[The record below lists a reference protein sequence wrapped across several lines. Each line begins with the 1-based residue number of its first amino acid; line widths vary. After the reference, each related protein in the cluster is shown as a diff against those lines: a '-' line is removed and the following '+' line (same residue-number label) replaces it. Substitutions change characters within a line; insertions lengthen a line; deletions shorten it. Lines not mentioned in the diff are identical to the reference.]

1 MQNQKISQELFN
13 LSEEDIKTSKMIYD
27 NKVIKCLVAPYHSYK
42 QLEEIIEYSENTY
55 LFPENEMSGQQISSF
70 ISMVVKNEKIKNEV
84 KIITKSQSIIL
95 DMIDCCVKILTE
107 RGDIVDCPVKTFC
120 ANIHDIRHCVL
131 ENKDHQISEEQ
142 KNKSRE
148 VINGLVDIIND
159 YKNKDM
165 LKEDFENLKFKINQI
180 GEPIIR
186 TRLLEMCR
194 DLKVVEKKEEPN
206 PEKNIEKSNKSLAVL
221 EKELKAAVK
230 MENFE
235 KALTLKKEIDF
246 LKSNQ

>member
-1 MQNQKISQELFN
+1 
-13 LSEEDIKTSKMIYD
+13 
-27 NKVIKCLVAPYHSYK
+27 
-42 QLEEIIEYSENTY
+42 
-55 LFPENEMSGQQISSF
+55 
-70 ISMVVKNEKIKNEV
+70 
-84 KIITKSQSIIL
+84 
-95 DMIDCCVKILTE
+95 
-107 RGDIVDCPVKTFC
+107 
-120 ANIHDIRHCVL
+120 
-131 ENKDHQISEEQ
+131 
-142 KNKSRE
+142 
-148 VINGLVDIIND
+148 VDIIND

-206 PEKNIEKSNKSLAVL
+206 PEKNIEKSNKSLSVL